1 MGFKRLLLSWQVLLL
16 LFCIVGSI
24 AIINPKINP
33 SGVIVTSVGTG
44 AFEGKIDLGTVIYS
58 ANMIGQESKEITNLI
73 DLLQFQGER
82 GYLNLNTDKGT
93 KNIKLQEADLFNI
106 SIIKTESSNL
116 KFGLDIDGGIRAL
129 LESVQSLQ
137 GNETNVTTGEIIS
150 VLETRINVYGLRQ
163 AEFRELKVGG
173 KDLIMVQIAGGT
185 RDEIIDLLSR
195 EGNFEAKIPI
205 TVKNSSY
212 FTLGNFVDG
221 EVEDYLVEI
230 LDNTTIKIN
239 ENIYSINDTFV
250 LKGIEFNL
258 KNLTSN
264 KVVIEGLVYTTK
276 EITSIGIPASSN
288 YFGKTEGGYK
298 FQFGVVVS
306 PEGAKKF
313 AEITQN
319 SDKIITPGGSQ
330 LSERIYFYLDGKE
343 TDALT
348 IAGDLKG
355 REIMNPIITGHG
367 ETEEEA
373 RQNMNQLKAV
383 LKSGNLPVE
392 LKVVSMDQLSATLGG
407 GYLYLIAMAG
417 LTAIFLISAVIYIR
431 YRNLKISAGVMMTML
446 AEAIIIFGF
455 AALTGWNLS
464 TLAFAGIVAAIGFG
478 VDDQILII
486 DETRNKKERY
496 SLKEGLKRAFFMIFG
511 AGATTICAMLPILF
525 AGFGVYKE
533 IGGFALT
540 TIIGVLVGILIT
552 RPAFSKYV
560 EYVLAD

>member
-1 MGFKRLLLSWQVLLL
+1 MIS
-16 LFCIVGSI
+16 
-24 AIINPKINP
+24 PKLNS
-33 SGVIVTSVGTG
+33 SGVIITSVGTG
-44 AFEGKIDLGTVIYS
+44 AFDGKIDLGTIIYS
-58 ANMIGQESKEITNLI
+58 ANMIGQEPKEIATLG
-73 DLLQFQGER
+73 DLLQFQGEK
-82 GYLNLNTDKGT
+82 GYLNLNTDEGL
-93 KNIKLQEADLFNI
+93 KNIKLQEGDLFNI
-106 SIIKTESSNL
+106 SMGETESSNL

-129 LESVQSLQ
+129 LEPVQSLQ
-137 GNETNVTTGEIIS
+137 GNETNITADEIIS

-163 AEFRELKVGG
+163 AEFRKLEVGS

-185 RDEIIDLLSR
+185 ESEITDLLSR
-195 EGNFEAKIPI
+195 EGKFEAKIPI
-205 TVKNSSY
+205 TVKNGTV
-212 FTLGNFVDG
+212 FTLGTFVDG

-230 LDNTTIKIN
+230 VDNTTIKIN
-239 ENIYSINDTFV
+239 EDVYNIKDIFT
-250 LKGIEFNL
+250 LKGIEFNI

-288 YFGKTEGGYK
+288 YFGATEGGYK

-319 SDKIITPGGSQ
+319 SDKIISPGGSQ

-431 YRNLKISAGVMMTML
+431 YRNLKISIGTTITML
-446 AEAIIIFGF
+446 SEAIIILGF
-455 AALTGWNLS
+455 AALTNWNLS

-540 TIIGVLVGILIT
+540 TIMGVLIGILIT

-560 EYVLAD
+560 EYVLAE

>member
-24 AIINPKINP
+24 IAISPKISS
-33 SGVIVTSVGTG
+33 SGIIITSVGTG
-44 AFEGKIDLGTVIYS
+44 AFDGKIGLGTIIYS
-58 ANMIGQESKEITNLI
+58 ANMIGQESKEITSLA
-73 DLLQFQGER
+73 DLLQFQGEK
-82 GYLNLNTDKGT
+82 GYLNLNTDGGL
-93 KNIKLQEADLFNI
+93 KNIKLQEDDLFNI
-106 SIIKTESSNL
+106 SVSKTETSNL

-129 LESVQSLQ
+129 LEPAQSLQ
-137 GNETNVTTGEIIS
+137 GNETNITADEIIS

-163 AEFRELKVGG
+163 AEFRKLDVGS

-185 RDEIIDLLSR
+185 ESEIIDLLSR
-195 EGNFEAKIPI
+195 EGKFEAKIPI
-205 TVKNSSY
+205 TVKNGSV
-212 FTLGNFVDG
+212 FTLGNFVEG
-221 EVEDYLVEI
+221 EVEDYLVDI

-239 ENIYSINDTFV
+239 EEFYSLGDTFV

-258 KNLTSN
+258 KNLTSG
-264 KVVIEGLVYTTK
+264 KVVIEGLVYTAK

-319 SDKIITPGGSQ
+319 SDKVISPGGSQ

-355 REIMNPIITGHG
+355 REIMNPVITGHG

-455 AALTGWNLS
+455 AALTNWNLS

-540 TIIGVLVGILIT
+540 TIMGVLIGILIT

>member
-1 MGFKRLLLSWQVLLL
+1 
-16 LFCIVGSI
+16 VGSI
-24 AIINPKINP
+24 VAISPKLNS
-33 SGVIVTSVGTG
+33 SGVIITSVGTG
-44 AFEGKIDLGTVIYS
+44 AFEGKLDLGTVVYS
-58 ANMIGQESKEITNLI
+58 ANMVGQESKEINYLA
-73 DLLQFQGER
+73 DLLQFQGEK

-93 KNIKLQEADLFNI
+93 KNIKLQEGCLFNI
-106 SIIKTESSNL
+106 SVSKTESSNL

-129 LESVQSLQ
+129 LEPVQSLQ
-137 GNETNVTTGEIIS
+137 GNKTNITADEIIS
-150 VLETRINVYGLRQ
+150 VLETRINIYGLRQ
-163 AEFRELKVGG
+163 AEFRKLEVGN

-185 RDEIIDLLSR
+185 EDEITDLLSR

-205 TVKNSSY
+205 TVKNGSV
-212 FTLGNFVDG
+212 FTLGNFVEG
-221 EVEDYLVEI
+221 GVEDYLVKI
-230 LDNTTIKIN
+230 LDNSTIKIN
-239 ENIYSINDTFV
+239 EDVYNLGDKFV
-250 LKGIEFNL
+250 LKGIEFNI
-258 KNLTSN
+258 KNLTS
-264 KVVIEGLVYTTK
+264 KQMVLEGLVYTTK
-276 EITSIGIPASSN
+276 EITSVGIPATSN
-288 YFGKTEGGYK
+288 YFGKTERGYK

-319 SDKIITPGGSQ
+319 SDKIISPGGSQ

-355 REIMNPIITGHG
+355 REIMNPVLTGHG

-392 LKVVSMDQLSATLGG
+392 LEVVSMDQLSATLGG
-407 GYLYLIAMAG
+407 GYLYLIALAG
-417 LTAIFLISAVIYIR
+417 LTAIFSISAVIYIR
-431 YRNLKISAGVMMTML
+431 YRNLKISIGTIFTML
-446 AEAIIIFGF
+446 SEAIIIFGF
-455 AALTGWNLS
+455 AALTNWNLS

-540 TIIGVLVGILIT
+540 TIMGVLIGILIT

-560 EYVLAD
+560 EYVLSE

>member
-1 MGFKRLLLSWQVLLL
+1 MGFKKLLLSWQVLLL

-24 AIINPKINP
+24 VAISPKLNS
-33 SGVIVTSVGTG
+33 SGVIITSVGTG
-44 AFEGKIDLGTVIYS
+44 AFEGKLDLGTVVYS
-58 ANMIGQESKEITNLI
+58 ANMVGQESKEINYLA
-73 DLLQFQGER
+73 DLLQFQGEK

-93 KNIKLQEADLFNI
+93 KNIKLQEGCLFNI
-106 SIIKTESSNL
+106 SVSKTESSNL

-129 LESVQSLQ
+129 LEPVQSLQ
-137 GNETNVTTGEIIS
+137 GNKTNITADEIIS
-150 VLETRINVYGLRQ
+150 VLETRINIYGLRQ
-163 AEFRELKVGG
+163 AEFRKLEVGN

-185 RDEIIDLLSR
+185 EDEITDLLSR

-205 TVKNSSY
+205 TVKNGSV
-212 FTLGNFVDG
+212 FTLGNFVEG
-221 EVEDYLVEI
+221 GVEDYLVKI
-230 LDNTTIKIN
+230 LDNSTIKIN
-239 ENIYSINDTFV
+239 EDVYNLGDKFV
-250 LKGIEFNL
+250 LKGIEFNI
-258 KNLTSN
+258 KNLTS
-264 KVVIEGLVYTTK
+264 KQMVLEGLVYTTK
-276 EITSIGIPASSN
+276 EITSVGIPATSN
-288 YFGKTEGGYK
+288 YFGKTERGYK

-319 SDKIITPGGSQ
+319 SDKIISPGGSQ

-355 REIMNPIITGHG
+355 REIMNPVLTGHG

-392 LKVVSMDQLSATLGG
+392 LEVVSMDQLSATLGG
-407 GYLYLIAMAG
+407 GYLYLIALAG
-417 LTAIFLISAVIYIR
+417 LTAIFSISAVIYIR
-431 YRNLKISAGVMMTML
+431 YRNLKISIGTIFTML
-446 AEAIIIFGF
+446 SEAIIIFGF
-455 AALTGWNLS
+455 AALTNWNLS

-540 TIIGVLVGILIT
+540 TIMGVLIGILIT

-560 EYVLAD
+560 EYVLSE

>member
-1 MGFKRLLLSWQVLLL
+1 MGFRKFLLNWQVLLL
-16 LFCIVGSI
+16 LSFIIVSI
-24 AIINPKINP
+24 VAIGPKINP

-44 AFEGKIDLGTVIYS
+44 AFEGKINSGTIIYS
-58 ANMIGQESKEITNLI
+58 ANMIGQEPKEITTLADLI
-73 DLLQFQGER
+73 QFQGEK
-82 GYLNLNTDKGT
+82 GYLNLNTNKGN
-93 KNIKLQEADLFNI
+93 KKIKLQGEDIFNI
-106 SIIKTESSNL
+106 SVAKTKSSNL

-129 LESVQSLQ
+129 LEPIQSSQ
-137 GNETNVTTGEIIS
+137 GNETKVTADEIIS

-163 AEFRELKVGG
+163 AEFRKLEIGN

-185 RDEIIDLLSR
+185 EKEITDLLSR
-195 EGNFEAKIPI
+195 KGTFEAKIPI
-205 TVKNSSY
+205 TVKNNSK
-212 FTLGNFVDG
+212 FTLGNFVG
-221 EVEDYLVEI
+221 GGVEDYLVEI
-230 LDNTTIKIN
+230 LNSTTIKIN
-239 ENIYSINDTFV
+239 DEIYNINDTFV
-250 LKGIEFNL
+250 LKGIKFNL
-258 KNLTSN
+258 KNLTSS

-276 EITSIGIPASSN
+276 EITSVGIPASSN
-288 YFGKTEGGYK
+288 YFGKAEGGYK

-319 SDKIITPGGSQ
+319 SDKITTLGGTR
-330 LSERIYFYLDGKE
+330 LSEKIYFYLDGKE

-348 IAGDLKG
+348 ISGNLKG
-355 REIMNPIITGHG
+355 KEIMNPVITGHG

-392 LKVVSMDQLSATLGG
+392 LKLVSMDRLSATLGG

-417 LTAIFLISAVIYIR
+417 LAAIFLISAVIYIR
-431 YRNLKISAGVMMTML
+431 YRNLKISIGTIITML
-446 AEAIIIFGF
+446 SEVIIVLGF
-455 AALTGWNLS
+455 AALTNWNLS

-486 DETRNKKERY
+486 DETKNKKERY

-511 AGATTICAMLPILF
+511 AGATTVCAMLPILF

-540 TIIGVLVGILIT
+540 TIIGVLIGILIT

-560 EYVLAD
+560 EYVLAE